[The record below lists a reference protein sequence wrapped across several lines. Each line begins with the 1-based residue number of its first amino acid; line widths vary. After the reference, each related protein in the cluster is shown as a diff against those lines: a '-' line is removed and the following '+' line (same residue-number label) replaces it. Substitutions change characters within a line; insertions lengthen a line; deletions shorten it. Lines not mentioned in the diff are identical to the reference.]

1 MLTPRRIVHA
11 VVCLTVFWIVH
22 GNPFESVVGVIGSA
36 FIGAIVIV
44 GSYRFTSQNGLAHR

>member
-22 GNPFESVVGVIGSA
+22 GNPFESVVGVIVSA

-44 GSYRFTSQNGLAHR
+44 GSYRFTSQNGLAHC